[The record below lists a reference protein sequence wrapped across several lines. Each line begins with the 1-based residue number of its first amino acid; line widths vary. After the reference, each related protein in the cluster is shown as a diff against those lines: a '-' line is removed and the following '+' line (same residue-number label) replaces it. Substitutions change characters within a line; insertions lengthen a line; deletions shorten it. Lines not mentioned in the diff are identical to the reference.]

1 MRRFFTERNL
11 AIVLFLM
18 VIITF
23 SFAQRDSKKIE
34 KLYMGVNAEAT
45 PSLTDNNLHENS
57 SVHKNAMLAT
67 SFAGSAIP

>member
-1 MRRFFTERNL
+1 
-11 AIVLFLM
+11 M

-34 KLYMGVNAEAT
+34 KLYIGVNTEAT
-45 PSLTDNNLHENS
+45 PSLTDNNLHENP

-67 SFAGSAIP
+67 GFAGSAIP

>member
-1 MRRFFTERNL
+1 
-11 AIVLFLM
+11 M

-34 KLYMGVNAEAT
+34 KLYLGVSTEAP

-57 SVHKNAMLAT
+57 SVYKNAMLAT

>member
-11 AIVLFLM
+11 VVFLFLM

-34 KLYMGVNAEAT
+34 KLYLGVNAEAT
-45 PSLTDNNLHENS
+45 PSLSENDLHENA
-57 SVHKNAMLAT
+57 SVHKNTMLAT
-67 SFAGSAIP
+67 GFAGSAIP

>member
-11 AIVLFLM
+11 VVVLFLM

-34 KLYMGVNAEAT
+34 KLYLGVNAEAT
-45 PSLTDNNLHENS
+45 PSLSVNDLHENS
-57 SVHKNAMLAT
+57 SVHKNTILAT
-67 SFAGSAIP
+67 GFAGSAIP